1 MTTLRLLTLISF
13 ALAVTGLSAQ
23 RNTGTPQGQYI
34 QQAGQIPS
42 VPDYIVF
49 AGETIRFDRADLRER
64 LDRELIAFT
73 YSHTNSILMLKR
85 ANRIFPQVEPILKAC
100 GIPDDL
106 KYLMAIESNLDPLAV
121 SSAGAAGLWQ
131 FTQSTGKLY
140 GLEINSNVDERYNTE
155 KATIA
160 ACNYLKSSLSKYG
173 DWLTVAASYNAGQ
186 GAISTRLNNQRQT
199 KATDL
204 VLAAETSRYMF
215 RILVA
220 KMMFENPQLFGFRLK
235 SEELYPY
242 IPAKETVSVTETIS
256 DLVQFAED
264 HGVSY
269 AQLRE
274 ANPWLREL
282 TLKDSSHKEYFIDIP
297 DVKGLHYNPRR
308 TVAHNPRWVTE

>member
-1 MTTLRLLTLISF
+1 MTPSRFLTIIL
-13 ALAVTGLSAQ
+13 LAVATTGLYAQ
-23 RNTGTPQGQYI
+23 RHAATPQDYHV
-34 QQAGQIPS
+34 QQSGQIPA
-42 VPDYIVF
+42 VPEFIVF

-64 LDRELIAFT
+64 LDRELVAFT
-73 YSHTNSILMLKR
+73 YSHTNSILMIKR

-106 KYLMAIESNLDPLAV
+106 KYLMTIESNLDPLAV

-131 FTQSTGKLY
+131 FTQSTGRFY
-140 GLEINSNVDERYNTE
+140 GLEVNQNVDERYNTE

-160 ACNYLKSSLSKYG
+160 ACDYFKSSLAKYG

-186 GAISTRLNNQRQT
+186 GAISTRLDNQRQT

-204 VLAAETSRYMF
+204 VLASETSRYMF
-215 RILVA
+215 RLLVA
-220 KMMFENPQLFGFRLK
+220 KMLFENPRLFGFRLRAD
-235 SEELYPY
+235 ELYPY
-242 IPAKETVSVTETIS
+242 IPPKETVTVTETIP
-256 DLVQFAED
+256 DLVKFAED

-282 TLKDSSHKEYFIDIP
+282 TLKDTSHKEYKIAIP
-297 DVKGLHYNPRR
+297 DVKALHYNPHK
-308 TVAHNPRWVTE
+308 TVPHNPRWVTE